1 MDKGSEKRVVMSARR
16 AVTETASGFHRD
28 GGPEGAKGLYLQ
40 VSERTGGEGVT
51 RSWIY
56 RFVSPVTGK
65 PRWMGLGPTG
75 VIGLADARTL
85 AREARKAV
93 VLGRDPIEDR
103 LAGRTQAKLEAARRI
118 TFEQCVDEYL
128 AAHGDKWKNDKH
140 RAQWETTLKKDAA
153 LLSPLPVSEIDTA
166 LVLRVLRPIWAT
178 KPETASRLRGRM
190 ERVLSFASVSEYR
203 PKGSD
208 NPARWRGHLQEM
220 LPARSKVRAVKH
232 HEALAYAE
240 LPAFMADLRSRPSM
254 SARALEFTVLC
265 ATRTNETLGAKWGE
279 IDLKGKIWSIPASRM
294 KTGKPHRVPLPD
306 RAIEVL
312 KALPREGEFVFP
324 GAKEGQPL
332 SNMAMLELVRGA
344 LGNGNTVHGFRSS
357 FRDWA
362 AEQTAYPN
370 HVVEMALAHIVGDK
384 VEAAYRRG
392 DLFDKRRRLMSEW
405 ARYCA
410 SKPVAGTGKVV
421 SIAAARA

>member
-1 MDKGSEKRVVMSARR
+1 
-16 AVTETASGFHRD
+16 
-28 GGPEGAKGLYLQ
+28 
-40 VSERTGGEGVT
+40 
-51 RSWIY
+51 
-56 RFVSPVTGK
+56 
-65 PRWMGLGPTG
+65 MGDHP
-75 VIGLADARTL
+75 
-85 AREARKAV
+85 
-93 VLGRDPIEDR
+93 
-103 LAGRTQAKLEAARRI
+103 Q
-118 TFEQCVDEYL
+118 
-128 AAHGDKWKNDKH
+128 
-140 RAQWETTLKKDAA
+140 KDAA
-153 LLSPLPVSEIDTA
+153 LLSPLPVPEIDTA

-405 ARYCA
+405 ARNCA
-410 SKPVAGTGKVV
+410 SKPSQGP
-421 SIAAARA
+421 ARLSRSPRRGREPMLFVEHFKFTEAE